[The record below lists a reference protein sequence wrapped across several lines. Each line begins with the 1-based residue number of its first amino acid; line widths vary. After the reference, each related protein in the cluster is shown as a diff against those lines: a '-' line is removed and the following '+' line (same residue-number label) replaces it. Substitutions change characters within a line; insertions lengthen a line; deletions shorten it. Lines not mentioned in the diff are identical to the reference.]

1 MNVLKKIA
9 SYLFEEEEVEDEV
22 IAEDELE
29 PVVFAQEAKKSEPQE
44 QVELSMRMEENKEAA
59 KPVESMPAAHHL
71 GSITADAPKAKSSV
85 KRKPLERNP
94 KQEYEVAPV
103 ISPMYGTGKVQGGIS
118 QSKGKSPKKQNP
130 LGTIISP
137 MYGAKELEAMSD
149 AAQSE
154 LAVKEKEAERAEIV
168 EETLV
173 DIPLDQMLVKD
184 VPVESDD
191 VLQFSLFGEDEIVK
205 HAFSAYDPD
214 DEERKKA

>member
-1 MNVLKKIA
+1 
-9 SYLFEEEEVEDEV
+9 
-22 IAEDELE
+22 
-29 PVVFAQEAKKSEPQE
+29 
-44 QVELSMRMEENKEAA
+44 
-59 KPVESMPAAHHL
+59 
-71 GSITADAPKAKSSV
+71 
-85 KRKPLERNP
+85 
-94 KQEYEVAPV
+94 
-103 ISPMYGTGKVQGGIS
+103 
-118 QSKGKSPKKQNP
+118 
-130 LGTIISP
+130 